1 MVYLG
6 QKETMQRRFTLP
18 LDNSAI
24 KSKAREVIAT
34 SNPHAVTVGL
44 VYLTISLVLSA
55 LGARVMSVNISE
67 SEAMNYLRYAM
78 DGNYTYA
85 LQYAE
90 RMQPPATAYAI
101 HALLSLVS
109 SVVSAGFIIFLLNTV
124 RNRQPCYANLLD
136 GFGLWWRIILLN
148 LLQSLIVG
156 LLSLLFV
163 IPGVIAHYRYSQAM
177 YILLDD
183 PAKSP
188 VQCLRESGEMMKGH
202 KQELFL
208 LELSLIGWLL
218 LGMIPYVGY
227 LAEIWTVPY
236 IGMVRVLY
244 YEKLIG
250 GNVWSYTPN
259 YPIE

>member
-1 MVYLG
+1 M
-6 QKETMQRRFTLP
+6 P
-18 LDNSAI
+18 LDRSAL
-24 KSKAREVIAT
+24 KSRAREVIAT
-34 SNPHAVTVGL
+34 SNPRVITVGL
-44 VYLTISLVLSA
+44 VYLLIGIVLST

-67 SEAMNYLRYAM
+67 NEAMNYLRYAA
-78 DGNYTYA
+78 DGNYEYA
-85 LQYAE
+85 LAYAE
-90 RMQPPATAYAI
+90 TMTPPPTAYAI
-101 HALLSLVS
+101 NALLMYISAIIA
-109 SVVSAGFIIFLLNTV
+109 AGFTIFLLNTL
-124 RNRQPCYANLLD
+124 RNNQPCFGNLMD
-136 GFGLWWRIILLN
+136 GFGIWWKLLVLD
-148 LLQSLIVG
+148 LLQSILIG
-156 LLSLLFV
+156 LWSLLLFF
-163 IPGVIAHYRYSQAM
+163 PGIIAHYRYSQAV
-177 YILLDD
+177 YILIDD